1 VCSGGETTVGYNK
14 RTHARNA
21 MAIACVPVL
30 KTNSVQG
37 VLAFGNRENRGSW
50 EAE

>member
-1 VCSGGETTVGYNK
+1 
-14 RTHARNA
+14 
-21 MAIACVPVL
+21 VL

-37 VLAFGNRENRGSW
+37 VLAFGNGENRGSW